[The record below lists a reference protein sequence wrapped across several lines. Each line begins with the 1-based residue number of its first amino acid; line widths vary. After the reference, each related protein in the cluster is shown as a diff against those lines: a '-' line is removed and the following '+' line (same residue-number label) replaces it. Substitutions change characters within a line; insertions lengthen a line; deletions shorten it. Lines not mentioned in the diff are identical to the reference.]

1 MAHVRE
7 GLNEQLRALIGISA
21 GIPLGPGMGVP
32 GGQDRPAAGADGLP
46 CPRCGLPA
54 EHLGQDGPASG
65 SAPVN
70 HFMSLV

>member
-7 GLNEQLRALIGISA
+7 GLNAQLRALIGISA

-32 GGQDRPAAGADGLP
+32 GGQDSPAASADELP

-65 SAPVN
+65 SVPSNPV
-70 HFMSLV
+70 MSLV